1 MWSQIYHQT
10 EKNDNGKEG
19 MITSKMKNCQI
30 LLVDD
35 EPAELEAYSLLLTSL
50 GMKNVRTLSD
60 SRNVLATLESM
71 QSPVLFLDLNMPHM
85 SGQEILRELKIN
97 KPQIPVIIVTADSEI
112 ETAVE
117 CLKLGAQDYLVKPI
131 DLKMFSSALRNALEI
146 GLLRNEVMSLKG
158 ISFSSREYTNKA
170 FDRIITKSPLMF
182 GLFQYIESIAT
193 SGLPTLILG
202 ETGSGKELIA
212 NAIHEVSGL
221 PGKFVAVDI
230 SGLDDTLFSD
240 TLFGHTKGAYTGAE
254 TVRAGMIEKAGDGTI
269 FLDEIGDLSEVSQV
283 KLLRLLQEKIY
294 YPLGSDQPKQCQARI
309 ITAANKDLTK
319 LTGQDGEFRMDLY
332 YRLSTH
338 LIKVPPLRDRREDI
352 PLLVEHLIANGAA
365 AMNKE
370 IPTISPQA
378 INLLMR
384 HPFWGNI
391 RELKAY
397 ISDAVARCAN
407 GHIRENLIAERL
419 AGTTSVAS
427 ATTDNMVYTNP
438 LEPLFGHFPTLD
450 ELADYAV
457 ELALNISENNQS
469 QASRLLGVS
478 RQALNKR
485 LKKRTV

>member
-1 MWSQIYHQT
+1 
-10 EKNDNGKEG
+10 

-35 EPAELEAYSLLLTSL
+35 EPAELEAYSLLLTSM
-50 GMKNVRTLSD
+50 GMKKIRTLSD

-85 SGQEILRELKIN
+85 SGQEVLRELKIK

-170 FDRIITKSPLMF
+170 FNQIVTKSPLMF
-182 GLFQYIESIAT
+182 GIFQYIESIAT

-212 NAIHEVSGL
+212 KAIHEVSCL
-221 PGKFVAVDI
+221 PGEFVAVDI

-240 TLFGHTKGAYTGAE
+240 TLFGHAKGAYTGAE
-254 TVRAGMIEKAGDGTI
+254 SVRAGMIEKASDGTI

-294 YPLGSDQPKQCQARI
+294 YPLGSDQPKQCHARI

-319 LTGQDGEFRMDLY
+319 LAGQDGEFRMDLY

-338 LIKVPPLRDRREDI
+338 LIKVPPLRDRKEDI
-352 PLLVEHLIANGAA
+352 PLLVKHLIASAA
-365 AMNKE
+365 ATMNKE
-370 IPTISPQA
+370 IPSISTQA
-378 INLLMR
+378 MSLLMC

-397 ISDAVARCAN
+397 ISDAVARCTH
-407 GHIRENLIAERL
+407 GHIQDNLIAERL
-419 AGTTSVAS
+419 AGATSAKRSDTVQ
-427 ATTDNMVYTNP
+427 TNP
-438 LEPLFGHFPTLD
+438 LEALFGHFPTLD
-450 ELADYAV
+450 ELAEYAIDN
-457 ELALNISENNQS
+457 ALNITDNNQS
-469 QASRLLGVS
+469 QAASLLGVS

-485 LKKRTV
+485 LKKKN

>member
-1 MWSQIYHQT
+1 
-10 EKNDNGKEG
+10 
-19 MITSKMKNCQI
+19 MITSKMKNCPI

-35 EPAELEAYSLLLTSL
+35 EPAELEAYSLLLTSM

-60 SRNVLATLESM
+60 SRSVLATVENM

-85 SGQEILRELKIN
+85 SGQEVLRELKIKN
-97 KPQIPVIIVTADSEI
+97 PQIPVIIITADSEI

-131 DLKMFSSALRNALEI
+131 DLKMFSSALRNSLEI

-158 ISFSSREYTNKA
+158 ISFSSREFTNTA
-170 FDRIITKSPLMF
+170 FDQIVTKSPLMF
-182 GLFQYIESIAT
+182 GIFQYIESIAT

-212 NAIHEVSGL
+212 KAIHEVSGL
-221 PGKFVAVDI
+221 SGEFVAVDI
-230 SGLDDTLFSD
+230 SGLDDALLSD
-240 TLFGHTKGAYTGAE
+240 TLFGHAKGAYTGAE
-254 TVRAGMIEKAGDGTI
+254 SVRAGMIEKAADGTI

-294 YPLGSDQPKQCQARI
+294 YPLGSDQPKKCYARI
-309 ITAANKDLTK
+309 ITAANKDLSK
-319 LTGQDGEFRMDLY
+319 LAGQEGEFRMDLY

-338 LIKVPPLRDRREDI
+338 LIKLPPLRDRKEDI
-352 PLLVEHLIANGAA
+352 PLLVKHLIASGAV

-378 INLLMR
+378 IQLLTQ
-384 HPFWGNI
+384 HPFWGNV

-397 ISDAVARCAN
+397 ISDAVARCTN
-407 GHIRENLIAERL
+407 GHIQDHLITDRL
-419 AGTTSVAS
+419 AGATAIKNTDSIHTNSGPANS
-427 ATTDNMVYTNP
+427 ADSNP
-438 LEPLFGHFPTLD
+438 LEALFGHFPTLD
-450 ELADYAV
+450 ELAEYAINS
-457 ELALNISENNQS
+457 ALNISGNNQS
-469 QASRLLGVS
+469 QAASLLGVS

-485 LKKRTV
+485 LKKKQ

>member
-1 MWSQIYHQT
+1 
-10 EKNDNGKEG
+10 
-19 MITSKMKNCQI
+19 MITPKMKNCQI

-35 EPAELEAYSLLLTSL
+35 ESAELEAYSLLLTSM
-50 GMKNVRTLSD
+50 GMKNIRTLND

-85 SGQEILRELKIN
+85 SGQEVLRELKTK

-131 DLKMFSSALRNALEI
+131 DFKMFSSALRNALEI

-158 ISFSSREYTNKA
+158 ISFSRREYTNKA
-170 FDRIITKSPLMF
+170 FNQIVTKSPLIF
-182 GLFQYIESIAT
+182 SIFQYIESIAT

-212 NAIHEVSGL
+212 KAIHEVSCL
-221 PGKFVAVDI
+221 PGEFVAVDI

-240 TLFGHTKGAYTGAE
+240 TLFGHAKGAYTGAE
-254 TVRAGMIEKAGDGTI
+254 SVRAGMIEKASDGTI

-283 KLLRLLQEKIY
+283 KLLRLLQERIY
-294 YPLGSDQPKQCQARI
+294 YPLGSDQPKRCHARI
-309 ITAANKDLTK
+309 ITAANKDLAK
-319 LTGQDGEFRMDLY
+319 LAGQDGEFRMDLY

-352 PLLVEHLIANGAA
+352 PLLVKHLIASAAA

-370 IPTISPQA
+370 IPSISTQA
-378 INLLMR
+378 MNLLMC

-397 ISDAVARCAN
+397 ISDAVARSTH
-407 GHIRENLIAERL
+407 GHIQDTVIAERL
-419 AGTTSVAS
+419 AGATSAEIIDTVQK
-427 ATTDNMVYTNP
+427 NP
-438 LEPLFGHFPTLD
+438 LEALFGHFPTLD
-450 ELADYAV
+450 ELAEYAI
-457 ELALNISENNQS
+457 ENALNITGNNQS
-469 QASRLLGVS
+469 QAASLLGVS

-485 LKKRTV
+485 LKKKN

>member
-1 MWSQIYHQT
+1 
-10 EKNDNGKEG
+10 
-19 MITSKMKNCQI
+19 MITAKMKNCQI

-35 EPAELEAYSLLLTSL
+35 EPAELEAYSLLLASM
-50 GMKNVRTLSD
+50 GMENVRTLSD
-60 SRNVLATLESM
+60 SRKVMATLEEM
-71 QSPVLFLDLNMPHM
+71 HSPVLFLDLNMPHL
-85 SGQEILRELKIN
+85 SGQEVLRELKVK

-131 DLKMFSSALRNALEI
+131 DLKMFSSALRNSLEI

-170 FDRIITKSPLMF
+170 FDRIVTKSPLMF
-182 GLFQYIESIAT
+182 GIFQYIESIAT

-212 NAIHEVSGL
+212 QAIHEVSGL
-221 PGKFVAVDI
+221 QGEFVAVDI

-240 TLFGHTKGAYTGAE
+240 TLFGHAKGAYTGAE
-254 TVRAGMIEKAGDGTI
+254 TVRAGMIQKAANGTI

-294 YPLGSDQPKQCQARI
+294 YPLGSDQPKQCHARI

-338 LIKVPPLRDRREDI
+338 LIKVPPLRERREDI
-352 PLLVEHLIANGAA
+352 PLLVDHLITTGAA
-365 AMNKE
+365 TMNKE
-370 IPTISPQA
+370 IPSISNQA
-378 INLLMR
+378 LNLLMH

-397 ISDAVARCAN
+397 ISDAVARSN
-407 GHIRENLIAERL
+407 HGHIQDNLIAERL
-419 AGTTSVAS
+419 AGPTSSPEPVPDLTT
-427 ATTDNMVYTNP
+427 P
-438 LEPLFGHFPTLD
+438 LESLFGYFPTLE

-457 ELALNISENNQS
+457 EKALLVSENNQS
-469 QASRLLGVS
+469 QASRLLGIS

-485 LKKRTV
+485 LKKQKTKNTLDDA